1 MKRWQVIA
9 VVVLL
14 MAVSITGWF
23 IQSTLNGRS
32 HSGNLG
38 VSAGRGIDMY
48 SFPLSPDLGGYVH
61 FEVASVD
68 GRTMDVYIAD
78 QAGFEAAR
86 SGLPFERDPAFSELN
101 TTQVVGDIRI
111 TELSQLVVM
120 SHGPEETIR
129 VTSSIDQARY
139 PLELGPVLYASS
151 IICWIANIALFA
163 LLLQAWISYRKRRA
177 DQY

>member
-1 MKRWQVIA
+1 MKRWHVIS

-14 MAVSITGWF
+14 LAVSITGWF
-23 IQSTLNGRS
+23 IQGMLNGRS

-68 GRTMDVYIAD
+68 SRTMDVYLTD

-86 SGLPFERDPAFSELN
+86 SGLPFERDPDFSELN
-101 TTQVVGDIRI
+101 TTRVVGDIRI
-111 TELSQLVVM
+111 MESSRLVVM
-120 SHGPEETIR
+120 SHDPDGQIR
-129 VTSSIDQARY
+129 VASSIDQARY
-139 PLELGPVLYASS
+139 PLELGPALYASS
-151 IICWIANIALFA
+151 IICWIAILALFA
-163 LLLQAWISYRKRRA
+163 LLLQAWLSHRKKRA
-177 DQY
+177 RHH